1 MQQMCSRFK
10 NFFPI
15 INRTMVVVVERA
27 RGKDIIVVLE
37 TNAATQQVLH
47 VHASSSLK
55 ELETTL
61 LSILISFATTKDSCL
76 KLS

>member
-47 VHASSSLK
+47 VHA
-55 ELETTL
+55 
-61 LSILISFATTKDSCL
+61 
-76 KLS
+76 